1 MKVKATQ
8 ESRKCK
14 MSSRAYGE
22 ETGRIVRK
30 GDDIVY
36 EWMDVKNVSK
46 AKSPRGRI
54 NRIDV
59 RGSWCEG

>member
-1 MKVKATQ
+1 
-8 ESRKCK
+8 

-54 NRIDV
+54 NRTDV